1 MTTESFH
8 GDRVFFAPAFRI
20 KLNGQ
25 DTGRE
30 LIADVLELSFTDD
43 LENIDSFE
51 FVLHDWDA
59 ARLRPK
65 FSSPWD
71 ESGQLLTLSEGGPT
85 VPVFEPGAKVSLFM
99 GYTEEGELPLIM
111 EGEVVSLTPSF
122 PASGAPTCRVRA
134 LDAFQRGLQKIP
146 VEGNYSGTA
155 KAIVEQLCR
164 ENDVTVQLS
173 KVEDEGSEEEDVDIE
188 GVLYDE
194 IQKRAKDYGLSMVTV
209 PATEEG
215 EKPTL
220 FLSAPSEDTSAPVA
234 DFIWGRT
241 LISFSPVLSAKGQVA
256 EVVVRWGNPDAKG
269 DGRIEVTKTWADVGL
284 SPSALGPAGQADID
298 TAVKRPARGH
308 QARQD
313 PHRGGR
319 QPRCARA
326 SARHGGDADHRQRQL
341 DRAADA
347 ARRQD
352 GDARRPRRPLRRHLA
367 ADPDH
372 PFDRRRRLHDHLPG
386 PQGGARWLTPAA
398 PSTSAG
404 SPTTRIP
411 TRRAA

>member
-85 VPVFEPGAKVSLFM
+85 VPVFEPGATVSLFM
-99 GYTEEGELPLIM
+99 GYSEEGELPLIM
-111 EGEVVSLTPSF
+111 EGEVVSLTPAF

-134 LDAFQRGLQKIP
+134 LDAFQRGLQKIS

-209 PATEEG
+209 PAAKEG

-220 FLSAPSEDTSAPVA
+220 FLSAPSEDTSDPVA

-298 TAVKRPARGH
+298 TAVKGLREVIKPDKILTEEDANRAALAHLRAMAATLITGNGSSIGLPTLRAGKTVTLAGLGARFDGTWRLTQTTH
-308 QARQD
+308 SIGGGGYTTTFQARKEV
-313 PHRGGR
+313 
-319 QPRCARA
+319 
-326 SARHGGDADHRQRQL
+326 L
-341 DRAADA
+341 D
-347 ARRQD
+347 
-352 GDARRPRRPLRRHLA
+352 G
-367 ADPDH
+367 
-372 PFDRRRRLHDHLPG
+372 
-386 PQGGARWLTPAA
+386 
-398 PSTSAG
+398 
-404 SPTTRIP
+404 
-411 TRRAA
+411 